1 MNLFIWQAIYLIGA
15 VILLPVSPF
24 LYLQGQYIRRKIG
37 VLPDAA
43 GETTGTAGSG
53 EAQVSFLAIGEST
66 VAGLGAT
73 THETA
78 LTGQFARCLGAKIDS
93 RVRWRAI
100 GKNGVTAKR
109 TLEELV
115 PMIPPGEKYDY
126 ILLGTCG
133 NDVLKISS
141 PLKFRR
147 STLKLI
153 AHMQALYPGVHLFIT
168 NSPVIRLSPVLP
180 QPIRFIL
187 GWLSRMHDVN
197 IQEFTRGMDKV
208 FYFHQ
213 PQEVGDDFFS
223 DGIHPS
229 EKGYADWSEAMIE
242 FFTRHY
248 KW

>member
-15 VILLPVSPF
+15 VVLLPVSPF

-43 GETTGTAGSG
+43 GSTTGTAGTGDTES
-53 EAQVSFLAIGEST
+53 SFLAIGEST

-78 LTGQFARCLGAKIDS
+78 LTGH
-93 RVRWRAI
+93 
-100 GKNGVTAKR
+100 GVTAKK

-115 PMIPPGEKYDY
+115 PTIPPDEKYDY

-133 NDVLKISS
+133 NDVLKVSS

-229 EKGYADWSEAMIE
+229 EKGYADWSEAMIK